1 MIFQTVQ
8 MEKQSL
14 LLLRPDKVLKCIIR
28 NATSV
33 EINVI
38 HGHTVLHE
46 MSFAEN
52 VKRRGIMLM
61 FVEVKPNYLL
71 PQILYWH
78 LLLVLQPQLQE
89 GCLNLKLKLLLENIV

>member
-1 MIFQTVQ
+1 MIFQTILI
-8 MEKQSL
+8 EKQSL
-14 LLLRPDKVLKCIIR
+14 LLRRPDKVLKCTIR
-28 NATSV
+28 SAISV

-38 HGHTVLHE
+38 HGRTVLHE
-46 MSFAEN
+46 MSFVEN

-71 PQILYWH
+71 PQIFYWH

-89 GCLNLKLKLLLENIV
+89 GCLNLKLKLLLEIIV